1 MSSTIS
7 SKMPSNVVIRIGM
20 LRNLTVCSRLA
31 WRLRGFL
38 HGLVS
43 ATHGAAQMRL
53 AETKK
58 VEANE

>member
-1 MSSTIS
+1 
-7 SKMPSNVVIRIGM
+7 MPSNVVIRIGM